1 MGLLDTTSCGLYA
14 LGVRMVVLQ
23 EEKGGYPQGRSYEQP
38 WLRAA
43 YEGPCHQWTCER
55 SAWYGPLVNRKM
67 RMTLKKGRR
76 VGLEMFEV
84 VV

>member
-1 MGLLDTTSCGLYA
+1 
-14 LGVRMVVLQ
+14 MVVPQ
-23 EEKGGYPQGRSYEQP
+23 EVKGGYSQGRSYEQP

-55 SAWYGPLVNRKM
+55 SAWYGPLLMKCWEAVWGVGVTGG
-67 RMTLKKGRR
+67 RMSSAPE
-76 VGLEMFEV
+76 EMV